1 MEHKKAI
8 AVEKKAI
15 AVEIALQTHVL
26 KACPEH
32 NEIFCDDDVD
42 PSSAFALAVD
52 LVKQHTPYV
61 DEFEG
66 DAHELTDLLSATIG
80 DAPRCCPVC
89 TSARVGQ
96 NPRVDQNPSLD
107 QNRSAEQVMRA
118 GPSGACERGG
128 LGQGLLQGWHVVG
141 LGQQEHTRPARAEDE
156 LHVQPVTG

>member
-8 AVEKKAI
+8 AM
-15 AVEIALQTHVL
+15 EIALQTQVL

-32 NEIFCDDDVD
+32 NEIYCDNDGD

-80 DAPRCCPVC
+80 DAPSCCPVC
-89 TSARVGQ
+89 ASARMDP
-96 NPRVDQNPSLD
+96 NPMMDQNLRLD
-107 QNRSAEQVMRA
+107 QNGSAEQVMRA
-118 GPSGACERGG
+118 GPSGACERSG

-141 LGQQEHTRPARAEDE
+141 LGQQEHARPARAEDE
-156 LHVQPVTG
+156 LHVQPVAG

>member
-32 NEIFCDDDVD
+32 GEIFCDDDVD
-42 PSSAFALAVD
+42 PSSAFSLAVD
-52 LVKQHTPYV
+52 LVKKHTPCV
-61 DEFEG
+61 DQFEG

-80 DAPRCCPVC
+80 DAPSCCPAC
-89 TSARVGQ
+89 ASATRDDQ
-96 NPRVDQNPSLD
+96 SPRLD
-107 QNRSAEQVMRA
+107 RNRSAEHVMRTGA
-118 GPSGACERGG
+118 LSGACERGG
-128 LGQGLLQGWHVVG
+128 VGQRLLQGWHVVG
-141 LGQQEHTRPARAEDE
+141 LGEQKQARPARAENE